1 MTVIILILSIRVFG
15 QDPQPPLE
23 IRDIQ
28 PAIQGDSLVCSFASP
43 ALFSGKI
50 KQTLFSGLP
59 VLIELRSTLVSD
71 SGPGGI
77 SPLMKYR
84 LTYDIW
90 EDQFLASATTVFA
103 SFTDLE
109 NWWNPRE
116 NLSLLPV
123 PQVESGNTFKIDVYL
138 RIILLTRTQGEKL
151 KDWILNPQETEEN
164 FPAFDRDTG
173 FKLNLNQVVSFFF
186 SKSDV
191 IESFE
196 ARESSA
202 RFTLDEIVGN

>member
-50 KQTLFSGLP
+50 RQTLFSGLP

-77 SPLMKYR
+77 P
-84 LTYDIW
+84 
-90 EDQFLASATTVFA
+90 
-103 SFTDLE
+103 
-109 NWWNPRE
+109 P
-116 NLSLLPV
+116 
-123 PQVESGNTFKIDVYL
+123 
-138 RIILLTRTQGEKL
+138 
-151 KDWILNPQETEEN
+151 
-164 FPAFDRDTG
+164 
-173 FKLNLNQVVSFFF
+173 
-186 SKSDV
+186 
-191 IESFE
+191 
-196 ARESSA
+196 
-202 RFTLDEIVGN
+202 